1 MANYL
6 CQYVIFLEMEV
17 EFHQGNK
24 VGAFFAVKSN
34 VYKAFSIKIYFG
46 EKGFFKKGMK
56 FILIAIVRLHLEP
69 PKTLQL
75 KAKKDCLLYCITYVT

>member
-6 CQYVIFLEMEV
+6 CQYVIFLEIEV

-34 VYKAFSIKIYFG
+34 VYKAFSIKSYFG
-46 EKGFFKKGMK
+46 EKGFLKK
-56 FILIAIVRLHLEP
+56 E
-69 PKTLQL
+69 
-75 KAKKDCLLYCITYVT
+75 